1 MTHPIKAFFKWL
13 FDLGIKL
20 VTKLLRSSAEAE
32 GVPKSRLPTE
42 RDVTWELGYAVLKR
56 VAKAGLSR
64 VKERVSVTLKSPYNL
79 IVGLAE
85 ATRSKNCRPLV
96 IDI

>member
-42 RDVTWELGYAVLKR
+42 RDVTWELGY
-56 VAKAGLSR
+56 
-64 VKERVSVTLKSPYNL
+64 ER
-79 IVGLAE
+79 
-85 ATRSKNCRPLV
+85 
-96 IDI
+96 

>member
-13 FDLGIKL
+13 FDLGIKF

-42 RDVTWELGYAVLKR
+42 RDITWELGYAVLKR
-56 VAKAGLSR
+56 VAKAGLGKMKDRVSSVIKSPVTMVIELSEAMR
-64 VKERVSVTLKSPYNL
+64 VKKD
-79 IVGLAE
+79 A
-85 ATRSKNCRPLV
+85 PLV